1 MRKMTVIKTLLI
13 IILTIVAL
21 YATVVYSNIG
31 FIKHWRGIWI
41 ETAMTTG
48 EHQWLAT
55 KFFPKDM
62 IDEVMAGIVTT
73 TDADDEVMDLVLNS
87 KFEDK
92 YYSANVGDTD
102 DAGNKIYAINEEN
115 KLAIVEIKGETYRG
129 KAVLVFEP
137 ELVEIAMTNNKGVR
151 GENIKTIMKNNDAIV
166 AVNASG
172 FGDPNG
178 RGSGGTIMGA
188 SRNSEG
194 DWGTYTNTMDTIAF
208 DIQDRL
214 LVGRR
219 GNWNEWAIRDACQF
233 NPSLIINGKQNVEGT
248 AGWGLQPRTA
258 IGQREDGTV
267 IIIVVDG
274 RQPTHSV
281 GATMNDLV
289 AEFQKYD
296 VINAAACD
304 GGSSSIM
311 GYDGN
316 IITKCC
322 SPQVGGRYLPNAFI
336 VKRVD
341 NDSIKSN
348 NKVLDNSIKKVY

>member
-1 MRKMTVIKTLLI
+1 MKKMTIVKVLLV
-13 IILTIVAL
+13 IVAIL
-21 YATVVYSNIG
+21 SIMYATVVYSNFE
-31 FIKHWRGIWI
+31 FIRHWRNIWI

-55 KFFPKDM
+55 AFFPRDM

-73 TDADDEVMDLVLNS
+73 TDADDEIMDLVS
-87 KFEDK
+87 SKKFEDK
-92 YYSANVGDTD
+92 YYSAEVGELD
-102 DAGNKIYAINEEN
+102 DAGNKIYAINKQN

-129 KAVLVFEP
+129 KAVLVFDP
-137 ELVEIAMTNNKGVR
+137 SLVEIAMTNQKGVR
-151 GENIKTIMKNNDAIV
+151 GENVQTIMKKNDAII

-178 RGSGGTIMGA
+178 QGSGGTIMGA
-188 SRNSEG
+188 SRNSKG
-194 DWGTYTNTMDTIAF
+194 DWGTYTDTMDTIAF

-219 GNWNEWAIRDACQF
+219 GSWNEWAIRDACQF

-267 IIIVVDG
+267 IIMVIDG

-289 AEFQKYD
+289 YEFQKYD

-316 IITKCC
+316 IITKCS

-336 VKRVD
+336 VKRVSD
-341 NDSIKSN
+341 ERIQKSAVVLDSN
-348 NKVLDNSIKKVY
+348 NSKMY